1 MSKLTHHL
9 RHTFVMASLST
20 MLIAPTLTHAANNDD
35 NGRPPESRYDQSG
48 ARDNNANRPPPR
60 DNDANRPPPRDNDTN
75 RPPPRDGRRPMMDP
89 KDMKPYSEAEIRALA
104 QAHALRMAGP
114 GARAEVKAGPQPQS
128 WLVTIIDP
136 KGNRL
141 REEPL
146 NAYGMPLNGRHE
158 RGEDRDGGR
167 RPPPRNDDN
176 PPPRQRP

>member
-1 MSKLTHHL
+1 MPKLTCRL
-9 RHTFVMASLST
+9 RHTLAIASFSA
-20 MLIAPTLTHAANNDD
+20 MLIAPLLSHAANQED
-35 NGRPPESRYDQSG
+35 NGRPPESRYDQG
-48 ARDNNANRPPPR
+48 GPR
-60 DNDANRPPPRDNDTN
+60 DNDGHRPPPRDNDTN

-128 WLVTIIDP
+128 WLTTIIDA

-141 REEPL
+141 REETL
-146 NAYGMPLNGRHE
+146 NAHGMPLNGRHE